1 MKAHT
6 YYGYDYRNLFVGSAN
21 PMSMRHNQSLGFKI
35 FEVATRDD
43 VGYVLAKATTCS
55 Y

>member
-1 MKAHT
+1 
-6 YYGYDYRNLFVGSAN
+6 
-21 PMSMRHNQSLGFKI
+21 LGFKI

-55 Y
+55 YWCLNDSSMVEPFERN